1 MSGQGNLA
9 PRPLDWRVGVAI
21 APATIHASAADV
33 VPRTLPP
40 QHRRRQRMR
49 TTTSHALLIAF
60 AIAFMAPMVFV
71 ILSSLMTNDQVL
83 SADFWPRPFQ
93 WSNYPS
99 VWHTIPLGLY
109 AWNTVQIAVMST
121 VGIVVSSIPVA
132 YALARMR
139 WKGRQ
144 VVFVIVLSTLMLPY
158 QVTVVPLYVW
168 FSKIHWIPS
177 FKPLIVP
184 NFLGDAF
191 SIFLLRQFFMSVPE
205 DLADA
210 ARVDGASH
218 WQIMTRIMVPLSK
231 AAIAAIAL
239 FNFLYNWNDFFAPLL
254 FVGDNPKLFTLAI
267 GLDAFRGQHHVEY
280 NLIMAASVMFMIPVV
295 VLFFLAQRVFIE
307 GVTLTGSKE

>member
-1 MSGQGNLA
+1 MSLGTQG
-9 PRPLDWRVGVAI
+9 PKPLDWKAGVAL
-21 APATIHASAADV
+21 APGTVHRTAADV
-33 VPRTLPP
+33 RPRALPP
-40 QHRRRQRMR
+40 ARRRQRRMR
-49 TTTSHALLIAF
+49 TVGSQSLLVFFALV
-60 AIAFMAPMVFV
+60 FMLPMVFIV
-71 ILSSLMTNDQVL
+71 LSSLMTNDQVL

-93 WSNYPS
+93 WGNYPE
-99 VWHTIPLGLY
+99 VWHTIPMFAY
-109 AWNTVQIAVMST
+109 SWNTVQIAVMAT
-121 VGIVVSSIPVA
+121 IGIVVSSIPVA

-168 FSKIHWIPS
+168 FSKVGWIPS

-184 NFLGDAF
+184 AFLGDAF

-231 AAIAAIAL
+231 SAIAAIAL
-239 FNFLYNWNDFFAPLL
+239 FNFLYNWNDFFGPLL
-254 FVGDNPKLFTLAI
+254 FVGDDPKLWTLAI
-267 GLDAFRGQHHVEY
+267 GLNEFRGQHHVEF
-280 NLIMAASVMFMIPVV
+280 NLMMAASVMFMIPVI

>member
-1 MSGQGNLA
+1 M
-9 PRPLDWRVGVAI
+9 
-21 APATIHASAADV
+21 
-33 VPRTLPP
+33 
-40 QHRRRQRMR
+40 
-49 TTTSHALLIAF
+49 
-60 AIAFMAPMVFV
+60 
-71 ILSSLMTNDQVL
+71 
-83 SADFWPRPFQ
+83 
-93 WSNYPS
+93 
-99 VWHTIPLGLY
+99 
-109 AWNTVQIAVMST
+109 
-121 VGIVVSSIPVA
+121 
-132 YALARMR
+132 
-139 WKGRQ
+139 
-144 VVFVIVLSTLMLPY
+144 
-158 QVTVVPLYVW
+158 W

-239 FNFLYNWNDFFAPLL
+239 FNFLYNWNDFFGPLL
-254 FVGDNPKLFTLAI
+254 FVGDNPQLWTLAI

-280 NLIMAASVMFMIPVV
+280 NLIMAASIMFMIPVI

>member
-1 MSGQGNLA
+1 MSTPIRLA
-9 PRPLDWRVGVAI
+9 PAVA
-21 APATIHASAADV
+21 ASTTHGSAAEV
-33 VPRTLPP
+33 EHRVLPAKE
-40 QHRRRQRMR
+40 RRRRARR
-49 TTTSHALLIAF
+49 TGAAHALMIAF
-60 AIAFMAPMVFV
+60 ALAFMLPVLFV
-71 ILSSLMTNDQVL
+71 LLSSLMTNDQVL

-93 WSNYPS
+93 WSNYPT
-99 VWHTIPLGLY
+99 VWHTIPLFSYG
-109 AWNTVQIAVMST
+109 WNTVQIAVLST

-144 VVFVIVLSTLMLPY
+144 VVFVLVLSTLMLPY

-168 FSKIHWIPS
+168 FSKIGWIPS
-177 FKPLIVP
+177 FKPLIIP

-210 ARVDGASH
+210 ARVDGANH

-231 AAIAAIAL
+231 SAIAAIAL
-239 FNFLYNWNDFFAPLL
+239 FNFLYAWNDFFAPLL
-254 FVGDNPKLFTLAI
+254 YAGDDPKLWTLAI
-267 GLDAFRGQHHVEY
+267 GLNEFRGQHHVEF
-280 NLIMAASVMFMIPVV
+280 NLIMAASIMFMIPVII
-295 VLFFLAQRVFIE
+295 LFFLAQRVFIE

>member
-1 MSGQGNLA
+1 MSV
-9 PRPLDWRVGVAI
+9 PTRVVSDVAGSQ
-21 APATIHASAADV
+21 PFGSAADV
-33 VPRTLPP
+33 TPRALPAAT
-40 QHRRRQRMR
+40 RRRRRTR
-49 TTTSHALLIAF
+49 TTVSHVLLIAF
-60 AIAFMAPMVFV
+60 AIMFMAPVAFIV
-71 ILSSLMTNDQVL
+71 LSSLMTDSQVL

-99 VWHTIPLGLY
+99 VWHTIPLFSY
-109 AWNTVQIAVMST
+109 AWNTIQIAVLST
-121 VGIVVSSIPVA
+121 IGIVVSSIPVA

-139 WKGRQ
+139 WRGRQ
-144 VVFVIVLSTLMLPY
+144 VVFVIVLTTLMLPY

-168 FSKIHWIPS
+168 FSHIHWVPS

-184 NFLGDAF
+184 NYLGDAF

-239 FNFLYNWNDFFAPLL
+239 FQFLYNWNDFFGPLL
-254 FVGDNPKLFTLAI
+254 WVGDNPKLWTLSI
-267 GLDAFRGQHHVEY
+267 GLDAFRGQHHVEF
-280 NLIMAASVMFMIPVV
+280 NLIMAASVMFMIPVII
-295 VLFFLAQRVFIE
+295 LFFLAQRVFIE

>member
-1 MSGQGNLA
+1 VSMGG
-9 PRPLDWRVGVAI
+9 RRVGIAVA
-21 APATIHASAADV
+21 PSTIHTTAEDV
-33 VPRTLPP
+33 ALRTLPP
-40 QHRRRQRMR
+40 KRRRQRR
-49 TTTSHALLIAF
+49 LQTATAHTLLIVFALL
-60 AIAFMAPMVFV
+60 FMLPIVFV
-71 ILSSLMTNDQVL
+71 LLSSLMTNDQVL
-83 SADFWPRPFQ
+83 SSDFWPRPFQ
-93 WSNYPS
+93 WNNYPD
-99 VWHTIPLGLY
+99 VWHTIPMWSY
-109 AWNTVQIAVMST
+109 AWNTIQIAVLAT
-121 VGIVVSSIPVA
+121 VGIVVSSVPVA
-132 YALARMR
+132 FALSRMR

-168 FSKIHWIPS
+168 FSKIGWIPS

-184 NFLGDAF
+184 AFLGDAF

-231 AAIAAIAL
+231 SAIAAIAL
-239 FNFLYNWNDFFAPLL
+239 FNFLYNWNDFFGPLL
-254 FVGDNPKLFTLAI
+254 FAGDDPHLWTLAL
-267 GLDAFRGQHHVEY
+267 GLNEFRGQHHVEF
-280 NLIMAASVMFMIPVV
+280 NLMMAASVMFMIPVV

>member
-1 MSGQGNLA
+1 MSAPTRLA
-9 PRPLDWRVGVAI
+9 PGAAQS
-21 APATIHASAADV
+21 APFAVAADV
-33 VPRTLPP
+33 TPRQLPDRTR
-40 QHRRRQRMR
+40 HRQQIR
-49 TTTSHALLIAF
+49 TTTSHALLITF
-60 AIAFMAPMVFV
+60 AIAFMLPMVFV
-71 ILSSLMTNDQVL
+71 VLSSLMTNDQVL
-83 SADFWPRPFQ
+83 SANFWPRPFQ
-93 WSNYPS
+93 WNNYPT

-121 VGIVVSSIPVA
+121 IGIVVSSIPVA

-144 VVFVIVLSTLMLPY
+144 VVFVLVLSTLMLPY

-168 FSKIHWIPS
+168 FSRIHWIPS

-239 FNFLYNWNDFFAPLL
+239 FNFLYNWNDFFGPLL
-254 FVGDNPKLFTLAI
+254 FVGDNPHLFTLAI

-280 NLIMAASVMFMIPVV
+280 NLIMAASVMFMIPVI
-295 VLFFLAQRVFIE
+295 VLFFLAQRVFVE

>member
-1 MSGQGNLA
+1 MTIA
-9 PRPLDWRVGVAI
+9 PRPVDWKVGVAS
-21 APATIHASAADV
+21 APGVIHSSAAEV
-33 VPRTLPP
+33 TPRPLPEKV
-40 QHRRRQRMR
+40 RRRRKLQ
-49 TTTSHALLIAF
+49 TTVSHLLLLAFALLFI
-60 AIAFMAPMVFV
+60 APMVFIV
-71 ILSSLMTNDQVL
+71 LSSLMSDSQVL

-93 WSNYPS
+93 WGNYPD

-109 AWNTVQIAVMST
+109 YWNTTQIAVMST
-121 VGIVVSSIPVA
+121 IGIVLSSIPVA

-144 VVFVIVLSTLMLPY
+144 VVFVIVLTTLMLPY

-184 NFLGDAF
+184 NYLGDAF

-231 AAIAAIAL
+231 SAIAAIAL
-239 FNFLYNWNDFFAPLL
+239 FQFLYNWNDFFGPLL
-254 FVGDNPKLFTLAI
+254 FVGDNPKLWTLSI

-280 NLIMAASVMFMIPVV
+280 NLIMAAAVMFMIPVII
-295 VLFFLAQRVFIE
+295 LFFLAQRVFIE

>member
-1 MSGQGNLA
+1 VTGFGRQPKSV
-9 PRPLDWRVGVAI
+9 DWRVAVAI

-33 VPRTLPP
+33 QPRALPP
-40 QHRRRQRMR
+40 ARRRKRRIQA
-49 TTTSHALLIAF
+49 TTGHALMIAF
-60 AIAFMAPMVFV
+60 ALMFMLPMLFV
-71 ILSSLMTNDQVL
+71 LLSSLMTNDQVL
-83 SADFWPRPFQ
+83 SSDFWPRPFQ

-99 VWHTIPLGLY
+99 VWHTIPLWLY
-109 AWNTVQIAVMST
+109 AWNTVQISVMAT

-168 FSKIHWIPS
+168 FSQIHWIPS

-184 NFLGDAF
+184 AFFGDAF

-210 ARVDGASH
+210 AKVDGASH

-231 AAIAAIAL
+231 SAIAAIAL
-239 FNFLYNWNDFFAPLL
+239 FNFLYNWYDFFGPLL
-254 FVGDNPKLFTLAI
+254 FVGDDPHLFTLAL
-267 GLDAFRGQHHVEY
+267 GLSEFRGQHHVEF

>member
-1 MSGQGNLA
+1 MSVSGAAGPKPVDWKVGALA
-9 PRPLDWRVGVAI
+9 EPGVIYRSAAEVTPRALP
-21 APATIHASAADV
+21 APA
-33 VPRTLPP
+33 
-40 QHRRRQRMR
+40 RRRQRTS
-49 TTTSHALLIAF
+49 TTVSHVLLIAF
-60 AIAFMAPMVFV
+60 AVLFMAPMLFIV
-71 ILSSLMTNDQVL
+71 LSSLMSDSQVL

-99 VWHTIPLGLY
+99 VWRTIPLGLY
-109 AWNTVQIAVMST
+109 TWNTVQIAVMST
-121 VGIVVSSIPVA
+121 IGIVVSSIPVA

-144 VVFVIVLSTLMLPY
+144 VVFVIVLTTLMLPY

-184 NFLGDAF
+184 NYLGDAF

-239 FNFLYNWNDFFAPLL
+239 FQFLYNWNDFFGPLL
-254 FVGDNPKLFTLAI
+254 WVGDKPQLWTLSL
-267 GLDAFRGQHHVEY
+267 GLDAFRGQHHVEF
-280 NLIMAASVMFMIPVV
+280 NLIMAASVMFMIPVII
-295 VLFFLAQRVFIE
+295 LFFLAQRVFIE

>member
-1 MSGQGNLA
+1 MTVA
-9 PRPLDWRVGVAI
+9 PRPMDRTVGVVA
-21 APATIHASAADV
+21 APGTIYGSAADV
-33 VPRTLPP
+33 TPRPLPEKVK
-40 QHRRRQRMR
+40 RRRRMQ
-49 TTTSHALLIAF
+49 TTASHSLLIAF
-60 AIAFMAPMVFV
+60 AIVFMAPMVFIV
-71 ILSSLMTNDQVL
+71 LSSLMSDAQVL
-83 SADFWPRPFQ
+83 SSDFWPRPFQ
-93 WSNYPS
+93 WSNYPN
-99 VWHTIPLGLY
+99 VWRTIPLGLY
-109 AWNTVQIAVMST
+109 YWNTVQIAVMST
-121 VGIVVSSIPVA
+121 IGIVVSSIPVA

-144 VVFVIVLSTLMLPY
+144 VVFVIVLTTLMLPY

-184 NFLGDAF
+184 NYLGDAF

-231 AAIAAIAL
+231 SAIAAIAL
-239 FNFLYNWNDFFAPLL
+239 FQFLYNWNDFFGPLL
-254 FVGDNPKLFTLAI
+254 FVGDNPHLWTLSI
-267 GLDAFRGQHHVEY
+267 GLDAFQGQHHVEY
-280 NLIMAASVMFMIPVV
+280 NMIMAASVMFMIPVII
-295 VLFFLAQRVFIE
+295 LFFLAQRVFIE

>member
-1 MSGQGNLA
+1 MSAPAHAVPLA
-9 PRPLDWRVGVAI
+9 PA
-21 APATIHASAADV
+21 ATAADV

-40 QHRRRQRMR
+40 ARRRRQRMR
-49 TTTSHALLIAF
+49 TTTAHALLIGF
-60 AIAFMAPMVFV
+60 ALMFMLPLVFV
-71 ILSSLMTNDQVL
+71 VLGSLMTNDQVL
-83 SADFWPRPFQ
+83 SSEFWPRPFQ
-93 WSNYPS
+93 WSNYPE
-99 VWHTIPLGLY
+99 VWHTIPMFSY
-109 AWNTVQIAVMST
+109 AWNTVQISVMAT
-121 VGIVVSSIPVA
+121 IGIVVSSIPVA

-184 NFLGDAF
+184 AFLGDAF

-205 DLADA
+205 ELADA

-231 AAIAAIAL
+231 SAIAAIAL
-239 FNFLYNWNDFFAPLL
+239 FNFLYNWNDFFGPLL
-254 FVGDNPKLFTLAI
+254 FVGDNPAQWTLAI
-267 GLDAFRGQHHVEY
+267 GLNEFRGQHHVEY
-280 NLIMAASVMFMIPVV
+280 NLIMAASIMFMIPVI

>member
-1 MSGQGNLA
+1 
-9 PRPLDWRVGVAI
+9 
-21 APATIHASAADV
+21 
-33 VPRTLPP
+33 
-40 QHRRRQRMR
+40 MR
-49 TTTSHALLIAF
+49 TTTSHALLITF
-60 AIAFMAPMVFV
+60 AIAFMLPMVFV
-71 ILSSLMTNDQVL
+71 VLSSLMTNYQVL
-83 SADFWPRPFQ
+83 SANFWPRPFQ
-93 WSNYPS
+93 WNNYPT

-121 VGIVVSSIPVA
+121 IGIVVSSIPVA

-144 VVFVIVLSTLMLPY
+144 VVFVLVLSTLMLPY

-239 FNFLYNWNDFFAPLL
+239 FNFLYNWNDFFGPLL
-254 FVGDNPKLFTLAI
+254 FVGDNPHLFTLAI
-267 GLDAFRGQHHVEY
+267 GFDAFRGQHHVEY
-280 NLIMAASVMFMIPVV
+280 NLIMAASVMFMIPVI
-295 VLFFLAQRVFIE
+295 VLFFLAQRVFVE